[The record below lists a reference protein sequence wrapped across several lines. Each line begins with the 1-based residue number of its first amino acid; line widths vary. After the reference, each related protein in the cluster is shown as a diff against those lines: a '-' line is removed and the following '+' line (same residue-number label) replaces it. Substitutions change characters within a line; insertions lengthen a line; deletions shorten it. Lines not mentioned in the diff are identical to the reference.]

1 MRISLVTG
9 GLALMLAGA
18 LVFGATTANAHERRE
33 VGDYTFIVGFLNEPA
48 LLNEPNSLDL
58 RISNTETE
66 EPIEGLEETLS
77 VTVSAQGQDMEL
89 DLGARFNTPGAYNGY
104 FMPTSEGEYTFHV
117 TGTIEGNEIDETF
130 SSGPDTFSNV
140 NAPVGFPFAYGEGES
155 DGASGL
161 EERVSALEDDSD
173 GGGSGATLGIIG
185 IVLGGLGLAVGGL
198 AFMRGSKA

>member
-33 VGDYTFIVGFLNEPA
+33 VGDYTFIIGFLNEPA

-66 EPIEGLEETLS
+66 EPVEGLEETLR
-77 VTVSAQGQDMEL
+77 VTGSAQGQDMEL
-89 DLGARFNTPGAYNGY
+89 ELRPRFNTPGAYNGY
-104 FMPTSEGEYTFHV
+104 FMPTAGGEYTFHV

-140 NAPVGFPFAYGEGES
+140 AAPVGFPFAYSEGGS
-155 DGASGL
+155 DGASSL
-161 EERVSALEDDSD
+161 EERVSAL
-173 GGGSGATLGIIG
+173 
-185 IVLGGLGLAVGGL
+185 
-198 AFMRGSKA
+198 